1 MGKKILAPR
10 LDVIMIAFFSFFVK
24 EIFRWSLACHQKKY
38 FPKMMIFF
46 LGWYPERYFC
56 Q

>member
-24 EIFRWSLACHQKKY
+24 EIFRWCLAYHQKKY